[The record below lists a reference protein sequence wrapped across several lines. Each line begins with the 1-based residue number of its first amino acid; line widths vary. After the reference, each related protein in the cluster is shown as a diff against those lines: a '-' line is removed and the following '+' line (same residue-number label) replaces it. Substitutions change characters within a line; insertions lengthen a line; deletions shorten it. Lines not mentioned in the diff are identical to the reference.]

1 MIIQVLREQLKMQE
15 ALLKEQGQRIEM
27 LLSRIVELE
36 NSQKKDSSN
45 SSKPPSTDIGRPKR
59 TQSLRKASGKKPG
72 AQPGHEGSRL
82 EMSANPDKIEV
93 CKVGVCSCCGKGLD
107 KVQSFDYEAR
117 QVHDLPAL
125 RMLVTEYRS
134 EIKAC
139 PGCGTINQGEFP
151 QDIMQQVQYGPEV
164 QKMAVYFSNYQLL
177 PVKRTAQLFED
188 LFGQRVSEGCLVNI
202 NQRCAGKL
210 VPFIEDLKKVLSV
223 QEALHTDE
231 TGYYYKGAR
240 NWLHTLATEK
250 HTLYM
255 PHPTRGREAIEAM
268 GVLPGYKGTLIH
280 DFWKPY
286 LELGCFHSLCN
297 IHHVRDLTFCEEM
310 EHSRWAT
317 EMKQY
322 LLSAYKAVA
331 RAKKAGKTA
340 LSQAQLYYWRQKYD
354 VLNQAG
360 WKRHPPPRKQKGK
373 RGVVK
378 KTKTQNMLQRFV
390 QFKSSVLAFMSDFRI
405 PFGNNI
411 AEQAIRMMKVKQKI
425 SGCFRSEQGATN
437 FAIIRSYINT
447 MQKQGTPILQALKH
461 AILGN
466 PIPLMA

>member
-1 MIIQVLREQLKMQE
+1 MIIEILQQRLQEQS
-15 ALLKEQGQRIEM
+15 LLIKKLTARIE
-27 LLSRIVELE
+27 ELE
-36 NSQKKDSSN
+36 NNQKKDSSN
-45 SSKPPSTDIGRPKR
+45 SSKPPSSDIGKVKR
-59 TQSLRKASGKKPG
+59 TKSLRKASGKKPG
-72 AQPGHEGSRL
+72 GQPGHEGRRL

-93 CKVGVCSCCGKGLD
+93 CKAGVCSCCGKGLG

-125 RMLVTEYRS
+125 RMLVTEHRS
-134 EIKAC
+134 EIKSC
-139 PGCGTINQGEFP
+139 PDCGTINRGRFP
-151 QDIMQQVQYGPEV
+151 EGIMQQVQYGPEV

-177 PVKRTAQLFED
+177 PVKRTAELFED
-188 LFGQRVSEGCLVNI
+188 LFGQRVSEGSLVNI
-202 NQRCAGKL
+202 NQRCADRL
-210 VPFIEDLKKVLSV
+210 APFIGDLKEELSGQEVLH
-223 QEALHTDE
+223 ADE

-250 HTLYM
+250 HTLYV
-255 PHPTRGREAIEAM
+255 PHPTRGREAIDAM
-268 GVLPGYKGTLIH
+268 GVLPGYKGTLVH

-286 LELGCFHSLCN
+286 LEFGCYHSLCN

-331 RAKKAGKTA
+331 RAKEAGKTA
-340 LSQAQLYYWRQKYD
+340 LSQAQLYYWYKKYD

-360 WKRHPPPRKQKGK
+360 WKQHPPPRKQKGK

-390 QFKSSVLAFMSDFRI
+390 QFKSSVLAFISDFRI

-425 SGCFRSEQGATN
+425 SGCFRSEQGATA
-437 FAIIRSYINT
+437 FAIIRSYIST
-447 MQKQGTPILQALKH
+447 MQKQGIPILQALKH
-461 AILGN
+461 AILGT
-466 PIPLMA
+466 PIPLKA